1 MDDFVRVDT
10 RNRFV
15 LFYFDK
21 IFMIVAVDVS
31 CRMKLKKKKKIRKGS
46 SKRKFWFEYQH
57 DVVTRAKSE

>member
-31 CRMKLKKKKKIRKGS
+31 CRMKLKKKKKN
-46 SKRKFWFEYQH
+46 
-57 DVVTRAKSE
+57 